1 MYTDLSRLIRTKEKL
16 ASVLD
21 LFTEKSISLKDYELF
36 LTSCLAQRQAQWLG
50 GSEQNAEITR
60 PVLTIVVG
68 TLKWRASTSSALPV
82 PTVLLRGT

>member
-21 LFTEKSISLKDYELF
+21 LFTEKSIGLKDYKLF
-36 LTSCLAQRQAQWLG
+36 LASCSAQRQAQWLES
-50 GSEQNAEITR
+50 SEKSAEITK

-68 TLKWRASTSSALPV
+68 ALK
-82 PTVLLRGT
+82 